1 MEGYDRTYLSEYDI
15 EISHYNMEIAERE
28 EELKEI
34 YRSQGVSRHK
44 IFVEGGGLILPII
57 IIPLFIW
64 MITIKEVRLYG
75 IAGVVFCI
83 LVAILAVVGKRY
95 QDNKIDRLEREIL
108 ELKEKIRQVELKKEK
123 IRQAELK
130 YGQNKTD

>member
-1 MEGYDRTYLSEYDI
+1 MEGYDRINLSEYDI

-28 EELKEI
+28 EELKDI
-34 YRSQGVSRHK
+34 YRRQGESRYK
-44 IFVEGGGLILPII
+44 IFVEGGGLILPIL

-64 MITIKEVRLYG
+64 MITIEEVRLYG
-75 IAGVVFCI
+75 ILGVVFCV

-108 ELKEKIRQVELKKEK
+108 ELKEKIRQVELK
-123 IRQAELK
+123 
-130 YGQNKTD
+130 YSQNK